1 MNIYSMSQLVS
12 ADSIAYDAIT
22 HIEEV
27 KTLLCSAWMRFFGD
41 PGPNDDPKE
50 NTAEIGV
57 LLSMCADRLSD
68 ALLEFRLETGIEGPD
83 VDGFFS
89 QVEDY
94 REIRDLNCAYN
105 AVMERERTL
114 SGTDRLLLEH
124 KRKQIAELP
133 PAAAIPALRALLKEG
148 EADAE

>member
-1 MNIYSMSQLVS
+1 MNIYSKRDLITAENVS
-12 ADSIAYDAIT
+12 YDAIT
-22 HIEEV
+22 HIEEA
-27 KTLLCSAWMRFFGD
+27 KTLLCSAWMRFFGA

-68 ALLEFRLETGIEGPD
+68 ALLEFRLETGIDGPD

-94 REIRDLNCAYN
+94 REIRDLSRAYN

-124 KRKQIAELP
+124 KRKQIAKLP
-133 PAAAIPALRALLKEG
+133 PAAAIPALRALLKGG